1 MFLFKFA
8 KEVAVKLRKR
18 IIAAALLSCV
28 AIAPALAQPG
38 GSGGWGP
45 GMMMGPGMMRG
56 PGMWGTRGGGPCNP
70 RMAGM
75 AEWRVDQIE
84 RAVKPTEAQQTA
96 LKELRAASSKAAE
109 GLVAACPKDLPK
121 TSAERL
127 AFMERR
133 MEAMLQA
140 VKTVRPAFDAFYASL
155 NDGQKAKLD
164 EAGPR
169 HWGWRRWQDR

>member
-1 MFLFKFA
+1 M
-8 KEVAVKLRKR
+8 KLRQR
-18 IIAAALLSCV
+18 IIAAALLSGV
-28 AIAPALAQPG
+28 VVGPALAQPG

-56 PGMWGTRGGGPCNP
+56 SSMWGPQGGGPCNP

-84 RAVKPTEAQQTA
+84 RAVKPTEAQQAA
-96 LKELRAASSKAAE
+96 LRELRAASGKAAE

-140 VKTVRPAFDAFYASL
+140 ILTEQDAARVRDAELSKNITRAIEDGRDMRRELGYVEKRL
-155 NDGQKAKLD
+155 NAHLDGLTA
-164 EAGPR
+164 A
-169 HWGWRRWQDR
+169 